1 MAQLMDGKAL
11 SQIVWEET
19 RAAAEAF
26 ESEKSRKPVLAVLL
40 VGEDP
45 ASKIYVRNKARA
57 CKACGIESRVMRLPE
72 DTDEETLLGIIRD
85 LNADPS
91 VDGVMT
97 QLPLPKG
104 LDEGR
109 ILAEIDP
116 DKDVDGLHTVNLG
129 RLAAG
134 ETGFVPC
141 TPQGVMRLLS
151 HYGVD
156 CTGKHAVVV
165 GRSNIVGK
173 PMALLLLAANATV
186 TVCHSRTKDLES
198 YVRDADILV
207 AAIGRPEFI
216 RGEWLKPGCV
226 VIDVGINRTDDGL
239 KGDVDAQGAEE
250 KASLRTPVPGGVG
263 PMTVAMLMHNT
274 MEAARR
280 HG

>member
-19 RAAAEAF
+19 LEQAQTFEAERG
-26 ESEKSRKPVLAVLL
+26 RKPVLAVLL

-57 CKACGIESRVMRLPE
+57 CKACGIESRVMRLSAE
-72 DTDEETLLGIIRD
+72 TTEEELLSIIRD
-85 LNADPS
+85 LNADPA
-91 VDGVMT
+91 VDGVMV
-97 QLPLPKG
+97 QLPLPRG
-104 LDEGR
+104 LNESV
-109 ILAEIDP
+109 ILAAIDP

-134 ETGFVPC
+134 KEGFVPC
-141 TPQGVMRLLS
+141 TPQGVMRILS
-151 HYGVD
+151 HYNVEIS
-156 CTGKHAVVV
+156 GKHAVVV

-173 PMALLLLAANATV
+173 PMAMLLLAENATV
-186 TVCHSRTKDLES
+186 TVCHSRTKDLKS
-198 YVRDADILV
+198 YVQSADILV
-207 AAIGRPEFI
+207 AAVGKADMIPGD
-216 RGEWLKPGCV
+216 WLKPGCV

-239 KGDVDAQGAEE
+239 KGDVESAGADE

>member
-19 RAAAEAF
+19 LEEAQAF
-26 ESEKSRKPVLAVLL
+26 EAERGRKPVLAVLL

-57 CKACGIESRVMRLPE
+57 CKACGIESRVMRLAAE
-72 DTDEETLLGIIRD
+72 TTKEELLDIIRG
-85 LNADPS
+85 LNADPA
-91 VDGVMT
+91 VDGVMV
-97 QLPLPKG
+97 QLPLPRG
-104 LDEGR
+104 LDESE
-109 ILAEIDP
+109 ILASIDP

-134 ETGFVPC
+134 KEGFVPC
-141 TPQGVMRLLS
+141 TPQGVMRILS
-151 HYGVD
+151 HYNVEIE
-156 CTGKHAVVV
+156 GKHAVVV

-173 PMALLLLAANATV
+173 PMAMLLLAQNATV
-186 TVCHSRTKDLES
+186 TICHSRTKDLRS
-198 YVRDADILV
+198 YVQSADILV
-207 AAIGRPEFI
+207 AAVGKADMIPGD
-216 RGEWLKPGCV
+216 WLKPGCV

-239 KGDVDAQGAEE
+239 KGDVEGQGADE